1 MSDRR
6 RILWISAIPSQK
18 NKEGSHTDNPY
29 VCLLLYAPDKFYN
42 LRLLHRA
49 KATGANRDGL
59 VVATNGNLYLANV
72 GLPTSLRFTV
82 GVGNVLAE
90 YDALTA
96 DTALCHS

>member
-1 MSDRR
+1 MSAYNFMHNYK
-6 RILWISAIPSQK
+6 S
-18 NKEGSHTDNPY
+18 
-29 VCLLLYAPDKFYN
+29 YN

-59 VVATNGNLYLANV
+59 VIATDGNLHLANV

-82 GVGNVLAE
+82 GVGNVLTE
-90 YDALTA
+90 HNALTA